1 MDHSLIDDKE
11 KYTFDPFARHA
22 FYHTVNQSLVR
33 LAIDRFLAAQPEQ
46 RHVSAVELAS
56 GTGLVTDIILQECA
70 WRGRSI
76 SMTCIEPS
84 SEARA
89 LARER
94 LHDRDVQ
101 IVDGDATHLAQC
113 VQNVDLVFCC
123 NAIHLL
129 PRQPEVMAQ
138 VAASLAPGG
147 FFACNTAFF
156 DGATPPGA
164 ESYSFLLVR
173 RAIGWLRQHHPGV
186 RPSRKGQTSG
196 VAWHTAAEYV
206 ALCETA
212 DLHICDQI
220 LEEAQM
226 PIQAVQDI
234 GSYWLFIEGAL
245 PGVPTAL
252 GAAALREAAVEA
264 AEELQ
269 MTSVPRIW
277 LQLIAQR

>member
-11 KYTFDPFARHA
+11 NYTFDPFARHA

-33 LAIDRFLAAQPEQ
+33 MAADRFIAAQPDQ
-46 RHVSAVELAS
+46 RRVCVVELAS
-56 GTGLVTDIILQECA
+56 GTGLVTEIILQEMQ
-70 WRGRSI
+70 RLGRSV

-94 LHDRDVQ
+94 LRDHDVQ
-101 IVDGDATHLAQC
+101 FVNGDATHLAQF
-113 VQNVDLVFCC
+113 VQNVDLIFCC
-123 NAIHLL
+123 NAIHVL
-129 PRQPEVMAQ
+129 PQQPEVVAQ

-164 ESYSFLLVR
+164 ESFSFLLVR
-173 RAIGWLRQHHPGV
+173 RAIGWLRQHHPDV
-186 RPSRKGQTSG
+186 RPSRKGQPPG

-206 ALCETA
+206 ALCEGA
-212 DLHICDQI
+212 NLHIVDQT

-234 GSYWLFIEGAL
+234 GNYWLFITGAL

-252 GAAALREAAVEA
+252 GAEALQHAAVEA
-264 AEELQ
+264 AEELH
-269 MTSVPRIW
+269 MDNVPRIW